1 MEDDQIDEEIESQ
14 PDEIEEAL
22 KFIMQNRGMMLQLLE
37 MMNKLQSSGLLDELQ
52 KFISSF
58 VPSDHTIVTTYL
70 NSEEGMLAITK
81 IINLLPALGS
91 AISSEKTS
99 DLLKLILFNS
109 ETLVNSLVT
118 GAKNPQTFG
127 VMKLMSIMK
136 DPEFTAGLTAV
147 LNLLGTLGQ
156 VIRKAND

>member
-1 MEDDQIDEEIESQ
+1 MEEDPIDEEVESQ

-22 KFIMQNRGMMLQLLE
+22 KFVLQNRGMFMQLLDT
-37 MMNKLQSSGLLDELQ
+37 MNKLQSSGLLEELQ

-81 IINLLPALGS
+81 IINMLPALGS
-91 AISSEKTS
+91 AVSSEKTS

-109 ETLVNSLVT
+109 ETLVDSLVA
-118 GAKNPQTFG
+118 GAKNPQNFG

-147 LNLLGTLGQ
+147 LNLLGALGQ
-156 VIRKAND
+156 IIRKANE